1 MIFRM
6 LGGGLDLSSA
16 VAYIISS
23 LAVIFITMPIHECA
37 HGFVADKLG
46 DKTARYQGRLTLSPF
61 AHIDYFGAIC
71 ILLFGFGWARPV
83 QINPRNFKNPKWGMA
98 LSALAGPVANI
109 LLAIVCVFISNVL
122 NLIVPSLI
130 IVISIFIYIAQLNIY
145 LAVFNILPIPP
156 LDGAKVLF
164 VFLPQKY
171 YFSLMRYERYIILAV
186 IVLLNTPV
194 IRVPLDYLFGG
205 VASFVDFVAALPFRL
220 FM

>member
-37 HGFVADKLG
+37 HGFIADKLG
-46 DKTARYQGRLTLSPF
+46 DRTARHQGRLTLSPF

-83 QINPRNFKNPKWGMA
+83 QINPRNFKYPKWGMA

-109 LLAIVCVFISNVL
+109 LLAIVCVFISKVL
-122 NLIVPSLI
+122 NLIVPSF
-130 IVISIFIYIAQLNIY
+130 IVIISIFIYIAQLNIY

-164 VFLPQKY
+164 VFLPEKF
-171 YFSLMRYERYIILAV
+171 YFSFMRYERYIIIAV
-186 IVLLNTPV
+186 ILLLNTPF

-205 VASFVDFVAALPFRL
+205 VASFVNFVAALPFRL